1 MKNLAEDIL
10 YRRRFAKDKANNE
23 RRAVLQMPKRSR
35 VAQLLVDHDFRIVLY
50 KGKEVLAERTYKNAF
65 KLGWPE
71 GLVLK
76 DPIVVRKATE
86 EDIRKHPYFGAIYA
100 QIL

>member
-10 YRRRFAKDKANNE
+10 YRRKFAKDKANKE

-35 VAQLLVDHDFRIVLY
+35 VAQLLVDHDFRIVVY
-50 KGKEVLAERTYKNAF
+50 KGKEVLAERTYKTAF

-86 EDIRKHPYFGAIYA
+86 EDIRKHHYFGAIYV
-100 QIL
+100 

>member
-1 MKNLAEDIL
+1 MTNLADDIL

-23 RRAVLQMPKRSR
+23 RRAVLQIPKRSR
-35 VAQLLVDHDFRIVLY
+35 IAQLLVDHDFRIVMY

-71 GLVLK
+71 GTVLK
-76 DPIVVRKATE
+76 EPLVVRKATE

-100 QIL
+100 